1 MLAGI
6 RVLQV
11 RGGTKERIAQLLGTT
26 HMIVKLRSLLLAII
40 ALAATVVI
48 AAVPGVAPQIALLA
62 TTALIMGGAGHPLSI
77 PPDSLG
83 FVTRY
88 RDVGV
93 NQYIIPSGT
102 TPDKVVVVPTPEARL
117 LGFGFDPFFT
127 FRGLFDG
134 PFDKAVAEG
143 VKDLDACIEVSGC
156 VYTQAAST
164 GAPQKGDSFIV
175 YGYSQSS
182 TIATLEKRA
191 LMERYPEGTKSGSP
205 NVSFILTANGNRPN
219 GGILARGPQGLTIPI
234 AGLTFSGPTPTDS
247 YNNVYPT
254 IDISRQYDGWSDQP
268 TNPLNP
274 FSEVNALFAM
284 YYIHQNYDEVTLGQ
298 GIKQDV
304 VGDTTYYLVPTPI
317 LPMLMPL
324 ESVPVVGN
332 ALADTLDPFF
342 RVLVEAGYDR
352 TISPGTPTNWNV
364 LYFPNPVNLV
374 HNLGEAIPT
383 GLDNGISDL
392 TKDENNRPLGTER
405 PGPYG
410 VGGPPVTLSDQT
422 SPATNQQTTSP
433 DTGNPVLTATTEG
446 TQETE
451 LPQPEEIKPPVLTAL
466 NNAAT
471 RVQAQG
477 EVRQNPLGIPNG
489 SSVLLDGV
497 PGGSKATGAVN
508 GQTGVGS
515 PLKQVGDAVKD
526 AVDNVLKPKPATS
539 STP

>member
-1 MLAGI
+1 MG
-6 RVLQV
+6 
-11 RGGTKERIAQLLGTT
+11 AQ
-26 HMIVKLRSLLLAII
+26 LRSLVLAIL
-40 ALAATVVI
+40 ALAATVLI
-48 AAVPGVAPQIALLA
+48 ATVPGVAPQVALLA

-117 LGFGFDPFFT
+117 LGSGFDPFFT

-143 VKDLDACIEVSGC
+143 VKDLDACIRVSGC

-164 GAPQKGDSFIV
+164 GAPASGDSFIV

-182 TIATLEKRA
+182 TIATFEKIA
-191 LMERYPEGTKSGSP
+191 LAKQYPNGGGPT
-205 NVSFILTANGNRPN
+205 VSFILTANGNRPN
-219 GGILARGPQGLTIPI
+219 GGILARGPEGLTIPI
-234 AGLTFSGPTPTDS
+234 AGLTFSGPTPTNTQ
-247 YNNVYPT
+247 YKT

-274 FSEVNALFAM
+274 LAEVNSLLGT
-284 YYIHQNYDEVTLGQ
+284 YYLHQNYDDVTLKE

-304 VGDTTYYLVPTPI
+304 VGDTTYYLVPTDILPI
-317 LPMLMPL
+317 LLPL
-324 ESVPVVGN
+324 DSVPVVGH

-352 TISPGTPTNWNV
+352 TISPGTPTNWNL
-364 LYFPNPVNLV
+364 LYFPNPVDLA
-374 HNLGEAIPT
+374 HNLIVAIPT
-383 GLDNGISDL
+383 GLDNGVADL
-392 TKDENNRPLGTER
+392 TDDQNNRPLGTER

-410 VGGPPVTLSDQT
+410 VGGPPVNIDDQTTQLSSDQT
-422 SPATNQQTTSP
+422 S
-433 DTGNPVLTATTEG
+433 GNPIVTAG
-446 TQETE
+446 TGEAPETD
-451 LPQPEEIKPPVLTAL
+451 LPQPTQTKRPILTAL
-466 NNAAT
+466 NSAAT

-477 EVRQNPLGIPNG
+477 EVRENPLAVPNG
-489 SSVLLDGV
+489 SSVLLEGA
-497 PGGSKATGAVN
+497 PGAGSAGPGALNGTPTGI
-508 GQTGVGS
+508 GS
-515 PLKQVGDAVKD
+515 PLNQLGEAVKT
-526 AVDNVLKPKPATS
+526 AVDNVLKPKPATGNAE
-539 STP
+539 